1 MGDTGVN
8 LRRRHLGHT
17 GLTVSEVGFG
27 AWAIGGGFNVAGRAV
42 GYGETNDDESLAA
55 LARAFALGV
64 NFVDT
69 ADAYGMGRSESLIGK
84 ALKSSPRRVHV
95 ATKVGNVRRDPEPP
109 RKDFS
114 PEHIRQACDLSLH
127 RLGVTSLD
135 LYQLHNPSREV
146 IADGRVWE
154 VLRELKHKG
163 KIAHFGISI
172 GNPEEGLLAIQHGEV
187 ETIQLAYHLL
197 DTRAATELFPEAEK
211 RGVGIIVREP
221 LANGLLTGKYGP
233 GHRFADTDHRRD
245 KYPPEKLQ
253 QVLARVEKLKALVR
267 PERTLAQAAIRFALA
282 PMAVSAVIPGVKT
295 PRQAEENVAAASSAE
310 LTKEE
315 LALGGVNGT

>member
-1 MGDTGVN
+1 MSETGVN

-17 GLTVSEVGFG
+17 GLTVSEIGFG
-27 AWAIGGGFNVAGRAV
+27 AWAIGGGFNVAGLRL
-42 GYGETNDDESLAA
+42 GYGETNDEESLAA

-84 ALKSSPRRVHV
+84 ALKSSPRRVYL
-95 ATKVGNVRRDPEPP
+95 ATKVGNVRRDPEPS

-114 PEHIRQACDLSLH
+114 PEYLRQACDLSLH
-127 RLGVTSLD
+127 RMGVTSLD

-163 KIAHFGISI
+163 KISHYGISI
-172 GNPEEGLLAIQHGEV
+172 GDPEEGLLAIRHGEV
-187 ETIQLAYHLL
+187 ETIQLTYHLL

-233 GHRFADTDHRRD
+233 EHRFADTDHRRD

-282 PMAVSAVIPGVKT
+282 PMAVSAVIPGIKT
-295 PRQAEENVAAASSAE
+295 AQQAEENVAAALVPE

-315 LALGGVNGT
+315 LALAQGA